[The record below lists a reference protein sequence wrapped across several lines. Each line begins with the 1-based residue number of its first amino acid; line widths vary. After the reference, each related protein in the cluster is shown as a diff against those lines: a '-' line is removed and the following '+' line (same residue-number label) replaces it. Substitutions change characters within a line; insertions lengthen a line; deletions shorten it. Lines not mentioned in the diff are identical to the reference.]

1 MFQPKTVPSLSSL
14 ALVTNRI
21 AKGRATLSWPVYL
34 TFSLAALL
42 APALW
47 NGYALTFYDTGGYVD
62 AVLRMELVPGRSL
75 FYGLFLR
82 LGSLGWQSFWGPVL
96 VQSLCTLWLIRLLLR
111 CHGLPSGAQALAFF
125 SAGLA
130 CLTGVSWYTSQLM
143 PDILVPLMV
152 LALWLLGM
160 HWPRIGWLERT
171 GLAAIA
177 LLGLLS
183 HMSCLAL
190 ALGLIAVILAA
201 RILGRRWTPA
211 VFIMPPLAVVLAS
224 LLLMPLLHLALTG
237 QGAYTPGGPT
247 FLFGRLVQDG
257 IAQRWLA
264 EHCPAPDIKLCE
276 LRHRLPATA
285 DDFLWNGGSP
295 FQDLGGWRGSS
306 EPELK
311 HLTRAAVTAY
321 PGMTLWTTLRSTA
334 QQMVK
339 VATGDA
345 LYESHSDTRGI
356 IYKFLPGIAPP
367 FFEARQQ
374 HGQVTQ
380 ELFARLNLM
389 HIPVALL
396 SVLGLLPMVLWSWR
410 NDRRDLAALAL
421 FVFFALLGNAFIC
434 GALSNPHDRYQSRL
448 VWLAPLVVGMVL
460 AASWKQRGRVHSP
473 ERLG

>member
-1 MFQPKTVPSLSSL
+1 
-14 ALVTNRI
+14 
-21 AKGRATLSWPVYL
+21 
-34 TFSLAALL
+34 
-42 APALW
+42 
-47 NGYALTFYDTGGYVD
+47 
-62 AVLRMELVPGRSL
+62 
-75 FYGLFLR
+75 
-82 LGSLGWQSFWGPVL
+82 
-96 VQSLCTLWLIRLLLR
+96 
-111 CHGLPSGAQALAFF
+111 
-125 SAGLA
+125 
-130 CLTGVSWYTSQLM
+130 
-143 PDILVPLMV
+143 
-152 LALWLLGM
+152 M

-201 RILGRRWTPA
+201 RFLGRRWTPA

-224 LLLMPLLHLALTG
+224 LLLMPLLHLSLTG
-237 QGAYTPGGPT
+237 QGVYTPGGPT

-264 EHCPAPDIKLCE
+264 EHCPAPDIQLCE

-311 HLTRAAVTAY
+311 HLTRAAVSAY

-356 IYKFLPGIAPP
+356 IHKFLPGIAPP

-380 ELFARLNLM
+380 ELFDRLNLM

-396 SVLGLLPMVLWSWR
+396 SVLALLPIVLWSWR

-421 FVFFALLGNAFIC
+421 FVFLALLGNAFIC

-460 AASWKQRGRVHSP
+460 AASWNKRGRGHSP
-473 ERLG
+473 ERLV